1 MVLPTSWRG
10 AGGRLFDPGGRPGP
24 GLPGFG
30 AERRAMDAVRRERAF
45 RSKMPLL
52 AGPEMTVDDEV
63 VMDKRVA
70 GSGRM
75 LYRTSDC
82 GRISPG
88 SGEAG
93 LAQEISGQVL
103 PVEVSRAGGLPPQY
117 GWTSHHRRRF
127 TDSCLPSTTGT
138 ADLRIH
144 RRQRSRG
151 RRRSAQ
157 VPSGSMIVDIALDI
171 TGART
176 TGTQPEPV

>member
-1 MVLPTSWRG
+1 M
-10 AGGRLFDPGGRPGP
+10 
-24 GLPGFG
+24 PGFG

-63 VMDKRVA
+63 VMDKRVP

-93 LAQEISGQVL
+93 LAQEISEQVL
-103 PVEVSRAGGLPPQY
+103 PVEVSRAGGRPATVWMDQSPPPTVY
-117 GWTSHHRRRF
+117 GQ
-127 TDSCLPSTTGT
+127 LPS
-138 ADLRIH
+138 
-144 RRQRSRG
+144 
-151 RRRSAQ
+151 
-157 VPSGSMIVDIALDI
+157 LDN
-171 TGART
+171 RYR
-176 TGTQPEPV
+176 